1 LKYSAASNE
10 SDHDN
15 RALVPHASGNR
26 DESGRFYRYYYCTH
40 LVKERTDSRCTVRR
54 IAAGSLESAVVQFL
68 SELGRHPDVI
78 SAAVGSSQAHR
89 RTRQEELKKELV
101 KLDRELSETNKNI
114 RNCVEAITAGGKRI
128 AEELADQVATLKDR
142 KQEQTVQRERLSQEL
157 AGCEGE
163 ILGEDRVVHA
173 VGRFGEILQGL
184 SPEEQ
189 KTLVALFVERIVVRP
204 GKDDAGASA
213 AAAVR
218 RLELEFKLNLPRL
231 VQGMEH
237 RVMAQGEA
245 PGPSMRGVVVTAQVA
260 LGQQGRANQAA
271 ILTPFR
277 CGEEPQSGPAL
288 PAAQP
293 PTAKTQNPLL
303 RARAWKQM
311 LAMDPKL
318 SLRGLA
324 AREGLVPPTIGA
336 ALQAVEARP

>member
-1 LKYSAASNE
+1 M
-10 SDHDN
+10 
-15 RALVPHASGNR
+15 
-26 DESGRFYRYYYCTH
+26 
-40 LVKERTDSRCTVRR
+40 
-54 IAAGSLESAVVQFL
+54 
-68 SELGRHPDVI
+68 
-78 SAAVGSSQAHR
+78 
-89 RTRQEELKKELV
+89 
-101 KLDRELSETNKNI
+101 SETNKNI

-128 AEELADQVATLKDR
+128 AEELADQVAALKDR

-157 AGCEGE
+157 VACEGE

-213 AAAVR
+213 VAAVR
-218 RLELEFKLNLPRL
+218 RFELEFKLNLPRL
-231 VQGMEH
+231 VEGMEH
-237 RVMAQGEA
+237 RVIAEGEKKSPMA
-245 PGPSMRGVVVTAQVA
+245 RGVIVTAQVA
-260 LGQQGRANQAA
+260 LGQKGRANQAA

-277 CGEEPQSGPAL
+277 YGEEPQSGPAL

-324 AREGLVPPTIGA
+324 AREDLVPPTLVQHFKLLKLAPDIQRQLAVLRGDDALRFFSLRRLMSLAERKAPEQRTIFREWQSLVGA
-336 ALQAVEARP
+336 NLDVSNHRPSVATVAMRRSGQVVRPF